1 MWLSC
6 LEALGGLLFGFL
18 GFALGMFFGT
28 VIFDSGGFGAML
40 GVIGLA
46 YFLNIAKRIQEKIW
60 GNKTNKTIIQFRIS
74 RDDQEYGPY
83 TIEELQQYSS
93 EGSLLKSDYVYNGIE
108 WVLLGQFLEGSQKAI
123 NVFQSTSSNSFSREP
138 ELPELPELWNPKV
151 LGNLLFFIFLT
162 PILTP
167 VWCTIIAAKNWDA
180 LKEFDRARE
189 ARNWIY
195 IWLSIY
201 IITFLI
207 PNGIFGFVL
216 LPIWYFRVIK
226 PQYDVVAVGGIT
238 YYKKSWIPPLK
249 IYLIIIGS
257 IIIILTSMDFDG
269 FEINE
274 YYAP

>member
-1 MWLSC
+1 M
-6 LEALGGLLFGFL
+6 
-18 GFALGMFFGT
+18 
-28 VIFDSGGFGAML
+28 
-40 GVIGLA
+40 
-46 YFLNIAKRIQEKIW
+46 K
-60 GNKTNKTIIQFRIS
+60 FRIS

-83 TIEELQQYSS
+83 TIEELRQYLS
-93 EGSLLKSDYVYNGIE
+93 EGSLLKSDYVHNGIE

-123 NVFQSTSSNSFSREP
+123 NVFQGTASNSFSKE
-138 ELPELPELWNPKV
+138 PELPELWNPKF

-207 PNGIFGFVL
+207 PNGIFGFIL
-216 LPIWYFRVIK
+216 LLVWYFRVIK

-249 IYLIIIGS
+249 IYLIIVGS

>member
-6 LEALGGLLFGFL
+6 LEALCGLLFGFL

-28 VIFDSGGFGAML
+28 VIFDSRG
-40 GVIGLA
+40 IGLFFA
-46 YFLNIAKRIQEKIW
+46 VICLGYFLNLANRIQEKIW
-60 GNKTNKTIIQFRIS
+60 GNKKNKTIIQFRIS

-93 EGSLLKSDYVYNGIE
+93 EGSLLKSDYVYDGIE

-123 NVFQSTSSNSFSREP
+123 NVFQGTGSNSFSRE
-138 ELPELPELWNPKV
+138 PELPELWNPKV

-201 IITFLI
+201 IITLLI
-207 PNGIFGFVL
+207 PNGIFGFIL
-216 LPIWYFRVIK
+216 LPVWYFRVIK

-249 IYLIIIGS
+249 IYLIIVGS

>member
-1 MWLSC
+1 M
-6 LEALGGLLFGFL
+6 
-18 GFALGMFFGT
+18 
-28 VIFDSGGFGAML
+28 
-40 GVIGLA
+40 
-46 YFLNIAKRIQEKIW
+46 KI
-60 GNKTNKTIIQFRIS
+60 KETIMQFRIS

-83 TIEELQQYSS
+83 TIEELRQYLS

-123 NVFQSTSSNSFSREP
+123 NVFQSTGSNSFSRE
-138 ELPELPELWNPKV
+138 PELPELWNPKV

-195 IWLSIY
+195 IWIAMY

-207 PNGIFGFVL
+207 PLGIFGFIIL
-216 LPIWYFRVIK
+216 LVWYFRVIK
-226 PQYDVVAVGGIT
+226 PQYDVVAVGGIA
-238 YYKKSWIPPLK
+238 YIKKSWIPTLTV
-249 IYLIIIGS
+249 YLIILGLIIMTFASIDPNGS
-257 IIIILTSMDFDG
+257 EYYD
-269 FEINE
+269 

>member
-93 EGSLLKSDYVYNGIE
+93 EGSLLKSDYVYDGIE

-123 NVFQSTSSNSFSREP
+123 NVFQSTGSNSFSRE
-138 ELPELPELWNPKV
+138 PELPELWNPKV

-180 LKEFDRARE
+180 LKEFDKARE

-216 LPIWYFRVIK
+216 LLIWYFRVIK

-249 IYLIIIGS
+249 IYLIIVGS

>member
-1 MWLSC
+1 MH
-6 LEALGGLLFGFL
+6 
-18 GFALGMFFGT
+18 
-28 VIFDSGGFGAML
+28 
-40 GVIGLA
+40 
-46 YFLNIAKRIQEKIW
+46 Y
-60 GNKTNKTIIQFRIS
+60 RIS
-74 RDDQEYGPY
+74 RDNQEYGPY
-83 TIEELQQYSS
+83 TLEELQRYVV
-93 EGSLLKSDYVYNGIE
+93 EGSLFETDYVHNGIE
-108 WVLLGQFLEGSQKAI
+108 WVLLGRFLEGSQNAI
-123 NVFQSTSSNSFSREP
+123 NVFQGTASNSFPRE
-138 ELPELPELWNPKV
+138 PELPELWNPKV

-207 PNGIFGFVL
+207 PNGIFGFIL
-216 LPIWYFRVIK
+216 LLVWYFRVIK

-249 IYLIIIGS
+249 IYLIIVGS
-257 IIIILTSMDFDG
+257 IIIILTLMYFDV

-274 YYAP
+274 YYAPLSMTCD

>member
-1 MWLSC
+1 MCRILLEC
-6 LEALGGLLFGFL
+6 LAGVLFGFL

-28 VIFDSGGFGAML
+28 VIFDSRG
-40 GVIGLA
+40 IGLFFA
-46 YFLNIAKRIQEKIW
+46 VICLGYFLNLANRIQEKIW
-60 GNKTNKTIIQFRIS
+60 GNKKNKTIIQFRIS

-123 NVFQSTSSNSFSREP
+123 NIFQGAGSNSFSREP
-138 ELPELPELWNPKV
+138 ELPELWNPRV

-195 IWLSIY
+195 IWIAMY

-207 PNGIFGFVL
+207 PLGIFGFIIL
-216 LPIWYFRVIK
+216 LVWYFRVIK

-249 IYLIIIGS
+249 IYLIIVGS

>member
-28 VIFDSGGFGAML
+28 VIFDSRG
-40 GVIGLA
+40 IGLFLA
-46 YFLNIAKRIQEKIW
+46 CIGLGYFLNLANRIQEKIW

-93 EGSLLKSDYVYNGIE
+93 EGSLLKSDYVYNGME

-123 NVFQSTSSNSFSREP
+123 SVFQSTDSNSFSRE
-138 ELPELPELWNPKV
+138 PELPELWNPKV

-216 LPIWYFRVIK
+216 LLIWYFRVIK

-249 IYLIIIGS
+249 IYLIIVGS

-269 FEINE
+269 FEINK

>member
-28 VIFDSGGFGAML
+28 VIFDSG
-40 GVIGLA
+40 VIGLFFA
-46 YFLNIAKRIQEKIW
+46 VICLGYFLNLANRIQEKIW
-60 GNKTNKTIIQFRIS
+60 ENKTNKTIIQFRIS

-123 NVFQSTSSNSFSREP
+123 NVFQSTGSNSFSREP
-138 ELPELPELWNPKV
+138 ELPELWNPKV
-151 LGNLLFFIFLT
+151 LGILLFFIFLT

-180 LKEFDRARE
+180 LKEFDKARE

-216 LPIWYFRVIK
+216 LLIWYFRVIK

-249 IYLIIIGS
+249 IYLIIVGS

>member
-28 VIFDSGGFGAML
+28 VIFDSRG
-40 GVIGLA
+40 IGLFFA
-46 YFLNIAKRIQEKIW
+46 VICLGYFLNLANRIQEKIW
-60 GNKTNKTIIQFRIS
+60 GNKKNKTIIQFRIS
-74 RDDQEYGPY
+74 RDNQEYGPY

-93 EGSLLKSDYVYNGIE
+93 EGSLLKSDYVYDGIE
-108 WVLLGQFLEGSQKAI
+108 WVLLGQFLERSQKAI
-123 NVFQSTSSNSFSREP
+123 NVFQSTGSNSFSRE
-138 ELPELPELWNPKV
+138 PELPELWNPKV

-216 LPIWYFRVIK
+216 LLIWYFRVIK

-249 IYLIIIGS
+249 IYLIIVGS

>member
-6 LEALGGLLFGFL
+6 LEALCGLLFGFL

-28 VIFDSGGFGAML
+28 VIFDSRG
-40 GVIGLA
+40 IGLFFA
-46 YFLNIAKRIQEKIW
+46 VICLGYFLNLANRIQEKIW

-93 EGSLLKSDYVYNGIE
+93 EGSLLKSDYVYDGIE

-123 NVFQSTSSNSFSREP
+123 NVFQSTGSNSFSRE
-138 ELPELPELWNPKV
+138 PELPELWNPKV

-216 LPIWYFRVIK
+216 LLIWYFRVIK

-249 IYLIIIGS
+249 IYLIIVGS

>member
-83 TIEELQQYSS
+83 TIEEIQQYSS

-274 YYAP
+274 YYTP

>member
-1 MWLSC
+1 M
-6 LEALGGLLFGFL
+6 
-18 GFALGMFFGT
+18 
-28 VIFDSGGFGAML
+28 
-40 GVIGLA
+40 
-46 YFLNIAKRIQEKIW
+46 
-60 GNKTNKTIIQFRIS
+60 
-74 RDDQEYGPY
+74 
-83 TIEELQQYSS
+83 
-93 EGSLLKSDYVYNGIE
+93 
-108 WVLLGQFLEGSQKAI
+108 EGSQNAI
-123 NVFQSTSSNSFSREP
+123 NVFQDTTAKSFSKE
-138 ELPELPELWNPKV
+138 PELPELWNPKV
-151 LGNLLFFIFLT
+151 LGSLLFFLFIT
-162 PILTP
+162 PIVTP
-167 VWCTIIAAKNWDA
+167 IWSTILAAKNWDA

-216 LPIWYFRVIK
+216 LLIWYFRVIK

-274 YYAP
+274 YYTP

>member
-6 LEALGGLLFGFL
+6 LEALCGLLFGFL

-28 VIFDSGGFGAML
+28 VIFDSRG
-40 GVIGLA
+40 IGLFFA
-46 YFLNIAKRIQEKIW
+46 VICLGYFLNLANRIQEKIW

-93 EGSLLKSDYVYNGIE
+93 EGSLLKSDYVYDGIE

-123 NVFQSTSSNSFSREP
+123 NVFQSTGSNSFSRE
-138 ELPELPELWNPKV
+138 PELPELWNPKV

-189 ARNWIY
+189 ARNLIY
-195 IWLSIY
+195 IWLSMY

-207 PNGIFGFVL
+207 PNGIFGFIFL
-216 LPIWYFRVIK
+216 LLIWYFRVIK

-249 IYLIIIGS
+249 IYLIIVGS

>member
-6 LEALGGLLFGFL
+6 LEALCGLLFGFL

-28 VIFDSGGFGAML
+28 VIFDSRG
-40 GVIGLA
+40 IGLFFA
-46 YFLNIAKRIQEKIW
+46 VICLGYFLNLANRIQEKIW

-93 EGSLLKSDYVYNGIE
+93 EGSLLKSDYVYDGIE
-108 WVLLGQFLEGSQKAI
+108 WVLLGQFLERSQKAI
-123 NVFQSTSSNSFSREP
+123 NVFQSTGSNSFSRE
-138 ELPELPELWNPKV
+138 PELPELWNPKV

-207 PNGIFGFVL
+207 PNGIFGFIFL
-216 LPIWYFRVIK
+216 LLIWYFRVIK
-226 PQYDVVAVGGIT
+226 SQYDVVAVGGIT

-249 IYLIIIGS
+249 IYLVIVGS
-257 IIIILTSMDFDG
+257 IIIILKSIDLDG
-269 FEINE
+269 FEIDK
-274 YYAP
+274 YYEH

>member
-1 MWLSC
+1 MC
-6 LEALGGLLFGFL
+6 LILLECLAGVLFGFL

-28 VIFDSGGFGAML
+28 VIFGHGGFGAIL

-83 TIEELQQYSS
+83 TIEEIQQYSS

-138 ELPELPELWNPKV
+138 ELPELWNPKV

-167 VWCTIIAAKNWDA
+167 VWCTIIAAKNWNA

-216 LPIWYFRVIK
+216 LLIWYFRVIK

-274 YYAP
+274 YYTP